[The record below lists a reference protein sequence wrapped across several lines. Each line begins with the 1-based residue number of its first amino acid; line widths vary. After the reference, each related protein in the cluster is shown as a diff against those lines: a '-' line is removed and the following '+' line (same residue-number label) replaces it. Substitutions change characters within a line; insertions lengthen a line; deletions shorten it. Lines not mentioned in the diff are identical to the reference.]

1 MAKLIVNLDISFTTD
16 RSLIT
21 EDCCAKPVEGLDFAK
36 QCDAMDRTRLGIL
49 IGATN
54 EEHQVDFL
62 FYPKGASKSAMLNIT
77 ERADIKGFD
86 VTCNG
91 EFTSPGLRAGVTK
104 MLEPVMDSLDLRI
117 KGVVYDGGMYSGENG
132 LTSWLEGGDYE
143 ETTGDW
149 AKTFPRVEHWRFA

>member
-1 MAKLIVNLDISFTTD
+1 MAKLIVNLDICFRTD

-21 EDCCAKPVEGLDFAK
+21 EDYCARAVEGLDFVR
-36 QCDAMDRTRLGIL
+36 QCDAMDRTKLGIL

-54 EEHQVDFL
+54 EEQQVDFL
-62 FYPKGASKSAMLNIT
+62 FYPKGASKTAVLNIT
-77 ERADIKGFD
+77 ERADRKGFD
-86 VTCNG
+86 VTCSG
-91 EFTSPGLRAGVTK
+91 EFASPGLRAGVTK

-143 ETTGDW
+143 ETTDNW
-149 AKTFPRVEHWRFA
+149 AKTFPRVEQWRFA